1 MGEAIHEYDIVFAG
15 GGTTACV
22 VAGRLAAADPLLKI
36 LVLEAGPHT
45 KDDPRCVEPSRCIQH
60 LEPGDPF
67 MSIHV
72 TEPSPYLNGR
82 RIDVNSGRGVGG
94 SSVINSELTFSFEVD
109 DGIANIIDMMYTRA
123 AASDYDDWETICN
136 NPGWGSKD
144 LLPLLRK
151 TETYE
156 VKEHE
161 PTHGY
166 SGPLKVSYG
175 GCFTNIGIQAFDVAA
190 KYDPGRKMADD
201 SNDLSTCN
209 TYSRWAKWIDGKTG
223 RRSDSAH
230 GFIYNQEGSTN
241 LHVLSERAVIRVLIE
256 DGRATGV
263 EYTNDLTLNPSA
275 DQTVHVAKATRFVVV
290 SAGAFGSPA
299 VLERSGIG
307 SSEHLARLG
316 IPQVVDLPGVGE
328 NYLDHPVVFSGF
340 FAAEEAETM
349 DALYSGD
356 VKEIGKQMKLWKR
369 DGTGLISHNAYD
381 VALKLRP
388 NVDDLKE
395 LGPEFSSRWKF
406 FESNPDKSIALL
418 APCAGFIGLHHNLPA
433 RKYIGACY
441 YLGHPESTGSVH
453 IGSAHGLHERSVFLA
468 NFLNKPSDLAILR
481 LAYKRMREW
490 IRRMPYYRGE
500 LQLQHPVF
508 PAGSAAECKETDGP
522 VPIDAPDIGYT
533 KEDNKAIDDFH
544 RAAVTSARHSLGTCA
559 MKPRQQGG
567 VVDSRLNVYGVRG
580 LKVADLSIAP
590 LNVASN
596 TYSSALVIGEKA
608 ATIIAEELGIK
619 NV

>member
-1 MGEAIHEYDIVFAG
+1 MGEATHEYDIVFAG

-22 VAGRLAAADPLLKI
+22 VAGRLAAADPSLKI

-67 MSIHV
+67 MSIHL

-82 RIDVNSGRGVGG
+82 RIDVNSGRCVGG
-94 SSVINSELTFSFEVD
+94 SSVIN
-109 DGIANIIDMMYTRA
+109 NMMYTRA

-175 GCFTNIGIQAFDVAA
+175 GCFTNIGIQALDVAA
-190 KYDPGRKMADD
+190 KYDPGARWRMIAM
-201 SNDLSTCN
+201 
-209 TYSRWAKWIDGKTG
+209 TY
-223 RRSDSAH
+223 RRA
-230 GFIYNQEGSTN
+230 IPI
-241 LHVLSERAVIRVLIE
+241 V
-256 DGRATGV
+256 DGR
-263 EYTNDLTLNPSA
+263 N
-275 DQTVHVAKATRFVVV
+275 QTVHVAKATRFVVV

-307 SSEHLARLG
+307 SSELLARLG

-328 NYLDHPVVFSGF
+328 NYLDHPVVFSAF

-356 VKEIGKQMKLWKR
+356 VKEIDKQMKLWQR

-388 NVDDLKE
+388 NVDDLRE

-406 FESNPDKSIALL
+406 FESSPDKSIALL

-433 RKYIGACY
+433 RKYIGGCY

-468 NFLNKPSDLAILR
+468 NFLNRPSDLAILR

-490 IRRMPYYRGE
+490 IRRMPHYRGE

-508 PAGSAAECKETDGP
+508 PAGSAAECKETDRP
-522 VPIDAPDIGYT
+522 IPIDAPDIRYT
-533 KEDNKAIDDFH
+533 TKDDKAIDDFH
-544 RAAVTSARHSLGTCA
+544 RAAGKAFISTHVML
-559 MKPRQQGG
+559 P
-567 VVDSRLNVYGVRG
+567 
-580 LKVADLSIAP
+580 LS
-590 LNVASN
+590 
-596 TYSSALVIGEKA
+596 
-608 ATIIAEELGIK
+608 
-619 NV
+619 

>member
-94 SSVINSELTFSFEVD
+94 SSVINSELAFSFEVD

-209 TYSRWAKWIDGKTG
+209 TYSTG

-328 NYLDHPVVFSGF
+328 NYL
-340 FAAEEAETM
+340 E
-349 DALYSGD
+349 
-356 VKEIGKQMKLWKR
+356 QMKLWKR

-388 NVDDLKE
+388 NVDDLKD
-395 LGPEFSSRWKF
+395 
-406 FESNPDKSIALL
+406 NPDKSIALL